1 MRIIWIVPLVAG
13 LGCLPAEAP
22 RAKAGAVPAEWRTDL
37 RKAKK
42 ERRPLLVL
50 SILGDL
56 EKRC

>member
-13 LGCLPAEAP
+13 LGCLA
-22 RAKAGAVPAEWRTDL
+22 PAEWRTDL
-37 RKAKK
+37 REAKK
-42 ERRPLLVL
+42 EPRPLLVL